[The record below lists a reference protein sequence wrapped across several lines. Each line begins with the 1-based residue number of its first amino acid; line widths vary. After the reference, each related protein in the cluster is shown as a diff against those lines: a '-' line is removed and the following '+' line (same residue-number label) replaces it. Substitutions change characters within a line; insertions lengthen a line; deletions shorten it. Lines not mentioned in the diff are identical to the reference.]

1 MAQNHGMEILS
12 KVVTVGFLTGWIVF
26 GGYLI
31 VRSGALFGLCDDHRS
46 ETPGARS
53 YGVAH
58 IVAMWIG
65 GFALGIYFLFH

>member
-1 MAQNHGMEILS
+1 MVILS
-12 KVVTVGFLTGWIVF
+12 KILIVGFLIGWVIF

-46 ETPGARS
+46 ESPGARS

-65 GFALGIYFLFH
+65 AFALGIYFLCQ

>member
-1 MAQNHGMEILS
+1 VEILS
-12 KVVTVGFLTGWIVF
+12 NLTITAFLIGWVAF
-26 GGYLI
+26 GVYLI

-46 ETPGARS
+46 ESPGARS

-65 GFALGIYFLFH
+65 GFALGIYFLCQ

>member
-1 MAQNHGMEILS
+1 MELLS
-12 KVVTVGFLTGWIVF
+12 NLTITAFLLGWIVL
-26 GGYLI
+26 GVWLI

-46 ETPGARS
+46 ESPGARS

-65 GFALGIYFLFH
+65 GFVLGVYFLCH

>member
-1 MAQNHGMEILS
+1 MAILS
-12 KVVTVGFLTGWIVF
+12 NLLIVGFLIGWVIF

-31 VRSGALFGLCDDHRS
+31 ARSGALFGLCEDHRS
-46 ETPGARS
+46 ESPGARS

-65 GFALGIYFLFH
+65 GFALGIYFLCQ

>member
-1 MAQNHGMEILS
+1 MAILS
-12 KVVTVGFLTGWIVF
+12 NVLTLAFLIGWVVF
-26 GGYLI
+26 GIYLI

-46 ETPGARS
+46 ESPGARS

-65 GFALGIYFLFH
+65 AFALGIYFLCQ